1 MLKEFGSLGEKK
13 KTAAPVAVLPGQE
26 APKPD
31 DSRDSGSPN
40 FEQVK
45 QEARKEYFMK
55 RLRNNIDKLTRL
67 TQEWK
72 MIRKRREYDDTDE
85 PSSLPVID
93 QNGYAFEAPD
103 NLDPKFDMRIG
114 KNIVKKISL
123 SELKSFNEN
132 TH

>member
-1 MLKEFGSLGEKK
+1 
-13 KTAAPVAVLPGQE
+13 
-26 APKPD
+26 
-31 DSRDSGSPN
+31 
-40 FEQVK
+40 
-45 QEARKEYFMK
+45 
-55 RLRNNIDKLTRL
+55 
-67 TQEWK
+67 